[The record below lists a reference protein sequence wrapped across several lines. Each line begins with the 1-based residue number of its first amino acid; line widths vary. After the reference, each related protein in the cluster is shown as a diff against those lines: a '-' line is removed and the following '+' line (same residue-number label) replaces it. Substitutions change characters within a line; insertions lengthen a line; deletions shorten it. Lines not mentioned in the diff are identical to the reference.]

1 MTRGAWAGIKDDD
14 GGRGNQ
20 STDVSASAWRAPA
33 AVFLDPRVLIILL
46 LGFSSGL
53 PLALSGSTLLLWMKD
68 VGVDLGTIGLF
79 ALVGLPYTIKFLW
92 APIVD
97 AFQVPVLSRLLGHRR
112 GWLLF
117 SQFLLIAAILLLAV
131 QDPVKA
137 PWLVA
142 LAAVIVATA
151 SATQDIVIDAF
162 RVEYLPVENQ
172 AAGMAYF
179 VAAYRI
185 GMLVS
190 TAGAV
195 ALVAYLEYAGVA
207 KDLVWT
213 LRLCGHGGTGG
224 GRHRGGAAR
233 QGAARQGARGRGA
246 GRRASEPAIP
256 WLRFYRAAYA
266 AFADFFT
273 KRDALLILLFV
284 VLFKLTDALAG
295 VMTGPF
301 VLDIGFDKASYA
313 AIIKGVGLAA
323 SLIGGVAGGLL
334 ARARAAV
341 ARAAGGGHAPGGG
354 ELHLRLAGRARR
366 QSRGAGA
373 GDLDGE
379 FHQRHRHGGVHR
391 LSLGAVHQPGLY
403 RDAVRPVD
411 RARLGRAH
419 HAGSPSGLSRRIRGL
434 GVVLHLVCCRGHSR
448 TVDPMAADHA
458 RRFHRDRAQRAR
470 RGEAG
475 DAPTRRRDTHATTRR
490 EMVTL
495 ALASYR

>member
-1 MTRGAWAGIKDDD
+1 MTAAEGTSRPTFGERLA
-14 GGRGNQ
+14 
-20 STDVSASAWRAPA
+20 RAA
-33 AVFLDPRVLIILL
+33 VVFLDPRVLIILL

-117 SQFLLIAAILLLAV
+117 SQFLLIAAILLLAI

-137 PWLVA
+137 PWMVA

-195 ALVAYLEYAGVA
+195 ALVAYLEYAGVS
-207 KDLVWT
+207 KDLVWAYGYAAMAA
-213 LRLCGHGGTGG
+213 LVMVGIVAALLAKEPRAKEREAEALASGERTGNPL
-224 GRHRGGAAR
+224 A
-233 QGAARQGARGRGA
+233 
-246 GRRASEPAIP
+246 
-256 WLRFYRAAYA
+256 RFYRAAYA

-273 KRDALLILLFV
+273 KKDALLILLFV

-313 AIIKGVGLAA
+313 AIIKGVGLDA
-323 SLIGGVAGGLL
+323 SLLGGVAGGLL
-334 ARARAAV
+334 ARTMPMSRALLV
-341 ARAAGGGHAPGGG
+341 AGVLQA
-354 ELHLRLAGRARR
+354 LANFTFAW
-366 QSRGAGA
+366 QA
-373 GDLDGE
+373 E
-379 FHQRHRHGGVHR
+379 
-391 LSLGAVHQPGLY
+391 
-403 RDAVRPVD
+403 
-411 RARLGRAH
+411 
-419 HAGSPSGLSRRIRGL
+419 L
-434 GVVLHLVCCRGHSR
+434 GVNHAALVLAISTENFTSAMG
-448 TVDPMAADHA
+448 TVMFIAYLSALCTSPAY
-458 RRFHRDRAQRAR
+458 
-470 RGEAG
+470 
-475 DAPTRRRDTHATTRR
+475 TATQFALLT
-490 EMVTL
+490 
-495 ALASYR
+495 ALASVGRTMLAAPAGYLAESVGWVWFFILCAAAAIPGLLILWVLTKRGAFTEIENKERLTANSS